1 MMVYKGS
8 PRVDYYNSPKLFG
21 LYDQNSIGNLLKY
34 FYANN
39 STLYIY
45 IYYTLQSFTLYVL
58 NNVD

>member
-45 IYYTLQSFTLYVL
+45 IILYKAYMYVL
-58 NNVD
+58 YNVD